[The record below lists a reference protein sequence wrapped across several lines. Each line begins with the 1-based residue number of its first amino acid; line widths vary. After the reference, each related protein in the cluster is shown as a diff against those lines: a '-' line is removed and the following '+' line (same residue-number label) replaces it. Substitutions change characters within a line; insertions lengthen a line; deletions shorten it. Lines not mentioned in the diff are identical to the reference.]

1 MENPLQ
7 SPIYPTSPPDYLST
21 PFLTRVEEAFNSRLL
36 RLPPQH
42 TLTQVFIYVIKLSL
56 VYN

>member
-42 TLTQVFIYVIKLSL
+42 TLTQVFIGHQAQLGV
-56 VYN
+56 